1 MTTAIGAMRS
11 ISKIK
16 PSLRN
21 ARTHSAKQI
30 RQIAN
35 SIVAFGFTNPLLV
48 SEDDELI
55 AGHGRYEAAKL
66 LGLAEVPVIVVT
78 GLSRV
83 RRRALG
89 IADNKIAQNSRWDRE
104 RLAIAIPELADS
116 LPAEGL
122 DISIIGFETVEIDH
136 IVQTDFEEHPA
147 APQDRIDSEWCKS
160 LAVSKR
166 GDLWQLGNHRLLCGD
181 AHSIPDIARLMA
193 SCQAD
198 VAFIDPPANEQ
209 TPVDFVNLISATF
222 SAVTS
227 VLREGA
233 VHYVCADWRRFAELL
248 VAAKPIYGEPIDLVV
263 WVKSKM
269 GVGAFYGSQHQL
281 IGVFRVGNIQHRNI
295 EQAPLKQSRS
305 NVWRYPEVTAVGV
318 DAATKPVALIVDAIK
333 DCTKK
338 GNIVLDT
345 FSRLGTTI
353 IAAERSGRHARALEA
368 DPRFVDLAIRR
379 WQALTH
385 KHARHAESG
394 LNFNQIAADHSA
406 YGLAIR

>member
-1 MTTAIGAMRS
+1 MRS

-21 ARTHSAKQI
+21 ARKHSPKQI

-104 RLAIAIPELADS
+104 RLAIEIPELADS

-136 IVQTDFEEHPA
+136 IVETDFEEHPA

-209 TPVDFVNLISATF
+209 TAVDFVNLLSATF
-222 SAVTS
+222 SAAAS
-227 VLREGA
+227 VSREEA

-248 VAAKPIYGEPIDLVV
+248 VAAKPIYGEPNPKWLPALSMAANISSLAYFASGTYNIAIAILNRPHLSSRVRT
-263 WVKSKM
+263 S
-269 GVGAFYGSQHQL
+269 GVTQKLPQSASTPP
-281 IGVFRVGNIQHRNI
+281 R
-295 EQAPLKQSRS
+295 SRS
-305 NVWRYPEVTAVGV
+305 RSSLMPSRIARRRATLSSIPFLAWAPPSWPQSGADDMPARWKLIPGSSISPSVAGRPLPTNTRATPKV
-318 DAATKPVALIVDAIK
+318 D
-333 DCTKK
+333 
-338 GNIVLDT
+338 
-345 FSRLGTTI
+345 
-353 IAAERSGRHARALEA
+353 
-368 DPRFVDLAIRR
+368 
-379 WQALTH
+379 
-385 KHARHAESG
+385 
-394 LNFNQIAADHSA
+394 
-406 YGLAIR
+406 